1 MRKLILSL
9 INIDEFRKDLYGG
22 LQINNYFVNN
32 C

>member
-1 MRKLILSL
+1 MRKLILPF
-9 INIDEFRKDLYGG
+9 INIDEFRKDLYRE